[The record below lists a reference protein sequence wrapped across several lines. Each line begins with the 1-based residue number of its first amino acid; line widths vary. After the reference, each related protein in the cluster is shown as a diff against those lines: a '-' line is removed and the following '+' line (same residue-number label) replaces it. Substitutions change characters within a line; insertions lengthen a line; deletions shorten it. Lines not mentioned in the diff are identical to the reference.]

1 MIEIRVKIEDFLKNY
16 GDRIFETKNEV
27 EYWRTVIAYLHEEN
41 FIENRDIEI
50 LKTFLLQEENHLFSE
65 ERVLSEPEK
74 GAFLIA
80 ILAKILALETA
91 FQEKDY
97 IDYGERHRKF
107 KEDKEK
113 AGIDETKYIDAYFA
127 ESKKYYVLS
136 EMYKHKYDIL
146 KGKMDSRV
154 LYKKYGKQFGLPG
167 EYYCY
172 SPIMEINIGNIPPV
186 TLLKKKP
193 EDLCE
198 KVEHSYDEN
207 GCLILCNE
215 YGRAIYAEQRCHLRG
230 TRKEL

>member
-1 MIEIRVKIEDFLKNY
+1 
-16 GDRIFETKNEV
+16 
-27 EYWRTVIAYLHEEN
+27 
-41 FIENRDIEI
+41 
-50 LKTFLLQEENHLFSE
+50 
-65 ERVLSEPEK
+65 
-74 GAFLIA
+74 
-80 ILAKILALETA
+80 
-91 FQEKDY
+91 
-97 IDYGERHRKF
+97 
-107 KEDKEK
+107 
-113 AGIDETKYIDAYFA
+113 
-127 ESKKYYVLS
+127 
-136 EMYKHKYDIL
+136 MYKHKYDIL